1 MRSGLEGRTAMKRY
15 KLSYALVA
23 FAPAL
28 ASNEAFAQP
37 AAEATPFVTLFSNKV
52 EMPAGGSVA
61 AMQVEVK
68 DWSVSKTPNGLQI
81 PAQGFYVAQVL
92 SGVVVTEIDGKSE
105 TRKPGDFWT
114 VSAGAPM
121 TVTLAPR
128 KEQAQLRTIAI
139 NPGP

>member
-1 MRSGLEGRTAMKRY
+1 MRPSRNRLRRRPHIRHVVFE
-15 KLSYALVA
+15 
-23 FAPAL
+23 
-28 ASNEAFAQP
+28 Q
-37 AAEATPFVTLFSNKV
+37 V

-68 DWSVSKTPNGLQI
+68 DWSVFEHATGLEI

-105 TRKPGDFWT
+105 TRKPRNIELP

-128 KEQAQLRTIAI
+128 NEQAQLRTIAI